1 MASNRESLLDL
12 AEQICREIAEEQREL
27 TTDERHCF
35 ESLGWDRKDIQRQTG
50 RLRKVNRFQE
60 IAGTKSNFRKLET
73 KLDQDRSELN
83 PRIDQLMDQI
93 HGHEKEIDQHRA
105 TLKQSE
111 TEIDRRREAIEGLR
125 NLVPRH
131 IRDQVDSE
139 VRAVKAS
146 PIVRDLRQSE
156 SRLKMIETLVD
167 QCSEVNRRTHDQIRN
182 HTKAHRPD
190 LIDVIV
196 RQIKNS
202 MGIEERINPDAWRQ
216 YLQSLQREI
225 PDLQERIGL
234 LRPQLDKALNEANQL
249 LDFYWK

>member
-1 MASNRESLLDL
+1 MAGNRESALDL
-12 AEQICREIAEEQREL
+12 AEQICRDLATSPREL
-27 TTDERHCF
+27 TSDERHCF
-35 ESLGWDRKDIQRQTG
+35 ESLGWDRKDIHRQTE
-50 RLRKVNRFQE
+50 RCRSVEQLRSTAGSRSDFQ
-60 IAGTKSNFRKLET
+60 KLET
-73 KLDQDRSELN
+73 RLEQDRSELN

-93 HGHEKEIDQHRA
+93 QELEKEIDQHRA

-111 TEIDRRREAIEGLR
+111 TEIDRRRQAIEGLR

-146 PIVRDLRQSE
+146 PIARDLRESE

-196 RQIKNS
+196 RQIKS
-202 MGIEERINPDAWRQ
+202 PMGIEERVNADAWHSISAKFASRN
-216 YLQSLQREI
+216 SRSARTNRFVATATGQR
-225 PDLQERIGL
+225 R
-234 LRPQLDKALNEANQL
+234 
-249 LDFYWK
+249 